1 MDNITYL
8 FMTFFRQAYQDR
20 LSWYEGLID
29 LGVDSS
35 MATMLKLL
43 PSECREISYT
53 EVCTTSGTDAIE
65 AFWDRMDPTAALI
78 VVGCVQE
85 ALSRVN
91 EELSRRSEGTMAYTY
106 HGLYAGIAKD
116 LCELWPLQAQL
127 VNEDGLM
134 LRRLDERSLQKA
146 LSKLAKQMTS
156 PRAAI
161 CYILSQVYPQFNR
174 VEHREA

>member
-1 MDNITYL
+1 MNHITFL
-8 FMTFFRQAYQDR
+8 FLNFFRQAYQSR
-20 LSWYEGLID
+20 LSWYEDLVH

-35 MATMLKLL
+35 MANILKLL
-43 PSECREISYT
+43 PSECRQISYT

-65 AFWDRMDPTAALI
+65 AFWDKMDPTTALI

-91 EELSRRSEGTMAYTY
+91 EELSARTNEFTAYTY

-116 LCELWPLQAQL
+116 LCDLWPLQAQL
-127 VNEDGLM
+127 VNEDGLL

-161 CYILSQVYPQFNR
+161 CYILSQVYPEFNR